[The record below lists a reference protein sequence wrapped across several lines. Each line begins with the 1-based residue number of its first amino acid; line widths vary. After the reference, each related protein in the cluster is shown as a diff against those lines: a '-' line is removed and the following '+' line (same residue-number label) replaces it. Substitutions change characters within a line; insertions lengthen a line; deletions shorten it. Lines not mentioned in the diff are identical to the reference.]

1 MYAARMEPLA
11 ILKTKGLKGS
21 PIKGHPRRQYSSH
34 RPITEF
40 ATELELKAIYKV
52 FKDIKDLL
60 YNIPILVFLNFIVGS
75 FIIYINS
82 SKEFEF
88 SIILY

>member
-1 MYAARMEPLA
+1 MEPLA

-40 ATELELKAIYKV
+40 ATELELKAAHKV
-52 FKDIKDLL
+52 FEDIKDLL
-60 YNIPILVFLNFIVGS
+60 YNAPVLAFPDFIVGG
-75 FIIYINS
+75 FIIYVNG
-82 SKEFEF
+82 SKEFGF
-88 SIILY
+88 SIALH